1 MGQVISEFLG
11 TSPEENVKEA
21 IEILQKLVSAKL
33 QAYAAEMEAK
43 AFEDKSLP
51 ILAVVDKTEKYM
63 VKVSEGASAHV
74 ESVVDD
80 LFNGEFLDGLKH
92 LVKTAM
98 NELLGNASAGEKE
111 KRECHVVYANN
122 SILRV
127 DYHMYKY
134 DFSTQGLRDRAENA
148 FCYVVQVSVLDL
160 KKVDPQVVLYELDRA
175 VGEGSI
181 QGMTKKLHEEAGF
194 MEDLYKVLSRLR
206 KVSLEPPTEENQ
218 EPLTEDNQ

>member
-11 TSPEENVKEA
+11 TNPQEDVKET
-21 IEILQKLVSAKL
+21 IEILQKLLSAKL
-33 QAYAAEMEAK
+33 EAYAADMEAK
-43 AFEDKSLP
+43 AFQDKSLP

-63 VKVSEGASAHV
+63 VKVSEGASEHV
-74 ESVVDD
+74 GSVIDD
-80 LFNGEFLDGLKH
+80 LFSGEFLDGLKH

-122 SILRV
+122 SIVRV

-134 DFSTQGLRDRAENA
+134 DFSSHGLRSNAQNA
-148 FCYVVQVSVLDL
+148 FCYLVQVSVLDL

-194 MEDLYKVLSRLR
+194 MEDLYKVLSRL
-206 KVSLEPPTEENQ
+206 
-218 EPLTEDNQ
+218 

>member
-11 TSPEENVKEA
+11 ASPQEDVKET

-134 DFSTQGLRDRAENA
+134 DFSTQGLRDKAENA

-206 KVSLEPPTEENQ
+206 KASSQCPNEKNQ

>member
-63 VKVSEGASAHV
+63 VKVSEGTSANV
-74 ESVVDD
+74 GSVVDD

-111 KRECHVVYANN
+111 KRSAMWFMQITAFFE
-122 SILRV
+122 
-127 DYHMYKY
+127 
-134 DFSTQGLRDRAENA
+134 STTTCTNMI
-148 FCYVVQVSVLDL
+148 SVL
-160 KKVDPQVVLYELDRA
+160 KAHEITRKMHSATWFKCQF
-175 VGEGSI
+175 SI
-181 QGMTKKLHEEAGF
+181 
-194 MEDLYKVLSRLR
+194 
-206 KVSLEPPTEENQ
+206 
-218 EPLTEDNQ
+218 